1 MKLLKNF
8 KKTVLPIPGHK
19 DYAEEYMNMITIF
32 TLTWIY
38 FKRFLLF
45 IQWSERFIDYNHSGI
60 DFPSLFREI
69 FYLEYTYE
77 KN

>member
-1 MKLLKNF
+1 
-8 KKTVLPIPGHK
+8 
-19 DYAEEYMNMITIF
+19 MNMITIV

-45 IQWSERFIDYNHSGI
+45 IQWTERFIDYNYSGI
-60 DFPSLFREI
+60 YFPSLLREI

-77 KN
+77 QN